1 MADEPQ
7 EQIWETSYGLVLS
20 LKIPR
25 PIFEITV
32 KLGVHHLE
40 DLVTAPRTAALT
52 EASVVS
58 GARVSPTVARVYS
71 QWVVMHSALLGVPR
85 TTDEPLW
92 TLGPDSWEPAV
103 SNTPSIS
110 VIGGRG
116 AKREKVRMVPVAAS
130 LLEIDED
137 LLLSLGRHTR
147 NLPLIGSPELGEP
160 PILDVRFHK
169 TLTYLL
175 KIHTH
180 YGAPLWVHV
189 DQDIDRADLE
199 DWDEV
204 NDLPQCRLAL
214 RGRSGPRLLEA
225 GFIQAQDHSNTQ
237 PRRRPLGAVDCS
249 QNPGRQTVQIPVPMQ
264 APQMPRAPS

>member
-1 MADEPQ
+1 MADEAQ

-137 LLLSLGRHTR
+137 LLPSLGQHAGS
-147 NLPLIGSPELGEP
+147 LPLICSPNPGDP
-160 PILDVRFHK
+160 PFLDVRFHK
-169 TLTYLL
+169 ALTYLL
-175 KIHTH
+175 DIHTH
-180 YGAPLWVHV
+180 CGAPLWAHV
-189 DQDIDRADLE
+189 DRDVDRANLG

-204 NDLPQCRLAL
+204 NGLPSVVWLSRDAL
-214 RGRSGPRLLEA
+214 
-225 GFIQAQDHSNTQ
+225 
-237 PRRRPLGAVDCS
+237 DCDY
-249 QNPGRQTVQIPVPMQ
+249 GRQISTKPRITVTISHVEGPSGLWVALK
-264 APQMPRAPS
+264 APAVKQSKYPF